1 MEYLAWT
8 TGLGK
13 ELCMIVDSHDRDS
26 VSSVTVAPGVTPP
39 PGPAQGPVQIRL
51 RLIGQMEAWTLTS
64 ESVLPTG
71 RKTRALLAILALSA
85 PRPVLRGKLAELL
98 WSRRPEE
105 QARASLRQEIHRLM
119 ETLEPMGAQILAI
132 TRDHLALRPGAVWV
146 DVEEVLNASTARPAA
161 LSLLDGELLEDLSG
175 VDPSFDTWLA
185 SERERLRDRARTLAE
200 SLLREKHEPEAVIPA
215 AQQLLAIDCTHEGA
229 WRALMRAYASRGER
243 GMAIQAY
250 ERCRNILAEQLDA
263 QPSQDTQTLLADIRA
278 AGPIV
283 AATPPVRP
291 EPAEPRLAPRRETRL
306 DHRGDTRFEQRGDAR
321 VTARGDAR
329 QEPRGRGDAR
339 DMPIHGGPRIGVLP
353 LQLIGTTEAE
363 AHLSGG
369 LADDITAGLA
379 RFRWMFLVSSASLG
393 RHAAQN
399 RDEAAIRRSF
409 GVDFLL
415 DGGVQRVGARLR
427 IALRLLDLRAG
438 TQVVWSGRFERDMS
452 DTLALQ
458 DEIAAEVTAQ
468 IEPEILLLEAQRIA
482 ARPPQDPTA
491 YELMLRAISLIT
503 RLDRPVFLQAGDLLT
518 QAMAQAPDYASPYA
532 WAAYWRLFLVSQG
545 WAEDPQAAAAEAGR
559 LAERAI
565 ALDTQDARAL
575 TIAGHVRALLHH
587 RPREALALHA
597 RALSLNP
604 NLAMAWSLSGMAYLY
619 LGELDEAERR
629 MLRYKQLSPLDPMA
643 FFCDTGRILLAVLR
657 GQYDLAASI
666 GREVSEMNP
675 AFSDACK
682 PYLAAL
688 GYLGA
693 DREADMVRRRLLSI
707 EPDFSIGNFLAN
719 TPLQHNDHLDIIV
732 RGLRQA
738 GVADGVAVVV

>member
-1 MEYLAWT
+1 
-8 TGLGK
+8 
-13 ELCMIVDSHDRDS
+13 
-26 VSSVTVAPGVTPP
+26 
-39 PGPAQGPVQIRL
+39 
-51 RLIGQMEAWTLTS
+51 
-64 ESVLPTG
+64 
-71 RKTRALLAILALSA
+71 
-85 PRPVLRGKLAELL
+85 VLRGKLAELL

-146 DVEEVLNASTARPAA
+146 DVEEVLNASTTRPAA

-175 VDPSFDTWLA
+175 VDPSFDAWL
-185 SERERLRDRARTLAE
+185 SGERERLRDRARTLAE

-250 ERCRNILAEQLDA
+250 ERCRNVLAEQLDA
-263 QPSQDTQTLLADIRA
+263 QPSQETQTLLADIRA

-283 AATPPVRP
+283 VPAPLARP
-291 EPAEPRLAPRRETRL
+291 EPAAEPRHAARRESRL

-321 VTARGDAR
+321 VSARGEPR
-329 QEPRGRGDAR
+329 QEPRGRGEAR
-339 DMPIHGGPRIGVLP
+339 DIPMHGGPRIGVLP
-353 LQLIGTTEAE
+353 LQMIGTTEME

-379 RFRWMFLVSSASLG
+379 RFRWMFLVSSAALG

-415 DGGVQRVGARLR
+415 DGGVQRVGSRLR

-438 TQVVWSGRFERDMS
+438 TQVVWSGRFERDLS

-458 DEIAAEVTAQ
+458 DEVAAEVVAQ

-503 RLDRPVFLQAGDLLT
+503 RLDRAVFQQAGELLA

-532 WAAYWRLFLVSQG
+532 WAAYWRLFRVSQG
-545 WAEDPQAAAAEAGR
+545 WADDPQGAAAEAGR

-629 MLRYKQLSPLDPMA
+629 MQRYKQLSPLDPMA
-643 FFCDTGRILLAVLR
+643 FFCDTGRIMLAVLR
-657 GQYDLAASI
+657 GQYDLAAMI

-693 DREADMVRRRLLSI
+693 DREAEMVRRRLLSI
-707 EPDFSIGNFLAN
+707 EPDFSIGGFLAN